1 MVVLFWNYRFSL
13 IREKLLHQ
21 SKMIVF
27 GSPVLRMSQSSLDI
41 GGSWSQIRRYRPI
54 QRRWSSNGRLTTL
67 FFQSLLSFQGNLK
80 YTVESFFMQ
89 DSSYLTHIEDLKT
102 CNLSCHNTLSS
113 FDQFATWTNAVLVW
127 ACPLVTLIW
136 FKWILYSSH
145 TIWLILYFFFI
156 NTASSFINVSN
167 NAKQTFE
174 SYS

>member
-1 MVVLFWNYRFSL
+1 MFVLISNYRFSL

-54 QRRWSSNGRLTTL
+54 QRRWSINGRLTSL

-80 YTVESFFMQ
+80 YTCWLILYESCM
-89 DSSYLTHIEDLKT
+89 SHTVCEPYYLRCIEDFKT

-136 FKWILYSSH
+136 FK
-145 TIWLILYFFFI
+145 
-156 NTASSFINVSN
+156 
-167 NAKQTFE
+167 
-174 SYS
+174 